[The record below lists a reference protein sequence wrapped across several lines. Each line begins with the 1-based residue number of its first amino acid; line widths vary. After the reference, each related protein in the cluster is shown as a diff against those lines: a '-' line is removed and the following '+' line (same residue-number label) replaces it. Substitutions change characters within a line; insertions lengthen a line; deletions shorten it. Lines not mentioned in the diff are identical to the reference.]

1 MHYKAQQELAKYSTI
16 IPLREK
22 TLCKLKCVVF
32 DMNEEEEESQ

>member
-22 TLCKLKCVVF
+22 TLCKLKWCVVF
-32 DMNEEEEESQ
+32 DMNEEEESQ